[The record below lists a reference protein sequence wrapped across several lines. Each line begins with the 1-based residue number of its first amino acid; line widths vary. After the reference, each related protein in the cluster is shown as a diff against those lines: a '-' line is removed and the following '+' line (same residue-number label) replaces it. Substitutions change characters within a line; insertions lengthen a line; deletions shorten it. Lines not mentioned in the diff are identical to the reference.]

1 MMNKNNQNDTKSGLN
16 INFSL
21 LLRIDFFMS
30 VHKLKTSIDFGHNVF
45 HDQFS
50 RQKIIN
56 IYTLMIYRETFYSRH
71 TAYSYLQ
78 WIGKA
83 SGCKKKKTKEKQ

>member
-21 LLRIDFFMS
+21 LLRIDIFML
-30 VHKLKTSIDFGHNVF
+30 VHKFKTSIDFGQNVI

-56 IYTLMIYRETFYSRH
+56 IETQVFYRCCMFNCVTITCNLEIFNS
-71 TAYSYLQ
+71 L
-78 WIGKA
+78 
-83 SGCKKKKTKEKQ
+83 